1 MTRRNPR
8 SSSARACPA
17 AFASAARGLYNRE
30 MFPRGSQTGSF
41 VGIARLCLMRSLGGI
56 GVLSLALAASAAQAN
71 KTGLPN
77 PEEADL
83 PYLIHASSLLATERS
98 EVREETRKKERYY
111 TLPGAA
117 SPAQTP
123 LASPE
128 FLFRSE
134 KIDPKDLQLYPF
146 TSKGGRRELLF
157 QKKKK
162 FVSRAIRLSVYP
174 VDGEL
179 VKIRVDESL
188 PPGQYCLTP
197 PGSNTV
203 FCFAVF

>member
-1 MTRRNPR
+1 M
-8 SSSARACPA
+8 S
-17 AFASAARGLYNRE
+17 
-30 MFPRGSQTGSF
+30 PRGNQPGSF
-41 VGIARLCLMRSLGGI
+41 VVIARLCLMRPVGGI
-56 GVLSLALAASAAQAN
+56 GLLSLALAASAAQAN
-71 KTGLPN
+71 KAGLPN

-83 PYLIHASSLLATERS
+83 PYLIHASSLLATEQS
-98 EVREETRKKERYY
+98 EVREETRKKERYF

-134 KIDPKDLQLYPF
+134 KIDPKNLQLYQF
-146 TSKGGRRELLF
+146 TSQGGRRELLF
-157 QKKKK
+157 QKKKR
-162 FVSRAIRLSVYP
+162 FVSRAFRLSVYP

-188 PPGQYCLTP
+188 PRGQYCLTP
-197 PGSNTV
+197 SGSNTV